1 MILLL
6 LLLLFNSISCY
17 PISYLNN
24 TNFSN
29 TYINLPTN
37 GIIKEGYQYPFIGFG
52 CSAIND
58 NKNYLITSTYNPWKT
73 SNNNYKCD
81 KTTKYVE
88 IMKQNFDN
96 GDFEDNLII
105 GKQTSEYPDAQGDL
119 GSDYIVTCGID
130 KKHDILYY
138 VAANKYGCATIY
150 NYDTAIVRINLK
162 DFSFI
167 DRTKFSSFTNK
178 ETFSPSSYYN
188 YKYVDTPT
196 TTLPLNDGTIWVG
209 FGTVYTGLW
218 RLNIS
223 SPNILLIE
231 QFQKS
236 YQEKYNDMISSSTTQ
251 QYYTDYIREIKK
263 SFINK
268 DTNLLYFLEDTPY
281 RDSQLVEINTSIP
294 IDHPNNTK
302 IIKLDGINYISD
314 IKIDYKRKRIF
325 IVSGALTSELYQY
338 DFNFNKLSL
347 SDVCDI
353 DFLKFPTAWG
363 VITNIILDSNAG
375 FIYAIP
381 STKHLNVG
389 IARINIK
396 DMSLDLDSF
405 NKFGEII
412 YYTSSHN
419 SYSYYR
425 SYTNY
430 NITSYDEKNG
440 KLYIFP
446 NERLY
451 IKKYIK
457 VELNGCN
464 EGIGVKLNKCEIC
477 EIGKYSN
484 EIGGICHNC
493 EPGFS
498 SNVLESRECTK
509 CETGRYTN
517 GIHAIVC
524 INCPSG
530 FFSTIQGSNICKAC
544 FKGKYSITTGSND
557 IQDCWDCDDGKIS
570 EEGKTTCETCEMG
583 KWAKNKIE
591 CINCKKGKYSSILN
605 IISEDSCQLCP
616 KGKYSET
623 RGITNINNCVTC
635 DSGKFNTIEGADS
648 GSFCIECDPGKYK
661 KTLVLCEN
669 CPIGWVSG
677 IKSNICTQ
685 CQMGKWAKN
694 KKECVYC
701 SQGKYSSSINI
712 ISDQNCKLCPIGKF
726 SIELGLIDINECVEC
741 YSGAIGNIEGAK
753 SNKSCIICEPG
764 KYKKNLEECRTCPDG
779 WVSLEKSNEC
789 VICPKGKYSNYY
801 KIFCESC
808 PLGRY
813 NDIENVI
820 GLDNCK
826 ICERGKFSNITS
838 SITRNNCISCPQG
851 KYNVNEGLQQA
862 YECKNCDAGKYKNLN
877 QNPGSECLN
886 CDNGKYSYNGM
897 NNCLTCEA
905 GKYTNPDNELFIECD
920 ICPKGRYNKLEGK
933 HEISSCIRCLAGKWN
948 NNEGS
953 ITDKYCIN
961 CLPGLYS
968 ETIAATSRDECKFC
982 IAGKFN
988 DNYGA
993 NSASDC
999 KDCNTGMYSQKGSIE
1014 CISCQPGKYTSVV
1027 KSIICK
1033 DCEIGKY
1040 AFGNANIICKDCPI
1054 GSEQNYYKTECVC
1067 SKGTYKTNSTKLKC
1081 DTCPENFECPIN
1093 SNVSTIIINKHLWR
1107 SNDTTIKT
1115 YKCKN
1120 IFACKGGKIINST
1133 NDLCQSGHYGPLCDV
1148 CNKGWAK
1155 DDGVC
1160 LRCPENQGRSISLTI
1175 VIPVISTIIII
1186 FLIKTANPAENKKE
1200 EVNGVVK
1207 IFMNYAQVFSL
1218 ASSFQINWPSLIR
1231 YLFERAKEFSSPRVS
1246 FYSSDCVI
1254 GWTYYD
1260 KLLVYLT
1267 LPLLYIV
1274 IVTIIISILSCCFCK
1289 KKNKKLRRFESVI
1302 ERNDF
1307 LKMTPS
1313 CFKFFVAWEK
1323 TAIVVGTFL
1332 SWPTILEKTLEV
1344 MNCQQIG
1351 NKYYLVKDVSIE
1363 CYTTKHY
1370 NYLTI
1375 SYISLGFYGI
1385 GIPLLGFKL
1394 LYDYRFRLFDMQNR
1408 YDGSSPLSFL
1418 FLGYRE
1424 KRWYYEFIIM
1434 GKKASLI
1441 IISVFLRNYPRYQII
1456 AASLMVQVSFFLH
1469 VFLRPYDVI
1478 TSYGMICNK
1487 LESISLLSL
1496 VMTLSTGL
1504 FFGTIDSG
1512 YQLGTF
1518 EDVLIILLIL
1528 CNGGI
1533 TLYFFLYFW
1542 TLAYKT
1548 FRTHVHTYLNEKVD
1562 KEDLPCF
1569 MKCFS
1574 KKNIDKLFMWVENA
1588 QPNDYG
1594 INLKNDIE
1602 KKIFSNYFKE
1612 KQSKLEILN
1621 GKIDNIKKRRLS
1633 TKLDKLRSEIQV
1645 MEKERCWQTIKNNR
1659 LYNELRQLSDI
1670 DKHNLTDDEKKHL
1683 DDIFQLYIKHGIK
1696 YNKQLNNLYMKD
1708 LENMCDTIDEE
1719 KQNEIISTIIELRSS
1734 INEHEKRD
1742 TIIL

>member
-1 MILLL
+1 MIRLL
-6 LLLLFNSISCY
+6 LLLLFNSINCY

-24 TNFSN
+24 TNIYN
-29 TYINLPTN
+29 TYISIPTN
-37 GIIKEGYQYPFIGFG
+37 GIINSGYQYPYIGFG
-52 CSAIND
+52 CSAAKD
-58 NKNYLITSTYNPWKT
+58 NNNYLITSTYNPWKT

-96 GDFEDNLII
+96 GEFEDNLII
-105 GKQTSEYPDAQGDL
+105 GQQTSEYPDAEGDL
-119 GSDYIVTCGID
+119 GSDNVVSCGID
-130 KKHDILYY
+130 EKNDILYY
-138 VAANKYGCATIY
+138 IASNKYGCPSNY
-150 NYDTAIVRINLK
+150 NYDTSIVRINLK
-162 DFSFI
+162 DLSFI
-167 DRTKFSSFTNK
+167 DRTKFSSFNNK
-178 ETFSPSSYYN
+178 ETFAPFAYYN

-196 TTLPLNDGTIWVG
+196 TSQPLNDGTIWIG

-223 SPNILLIE
+223 SPVVLLID

-236 YQEKYNDMISSSTTQ
+236 YQEIHTDIMMSEP
-251 QYYTDYIREIKK
+251 QYFTDYIREIKK

-268 DTNLLYFLEDTPY
+268 ETKILYFLEDTSY
-281 RDSQLVEINTSIP
+281 RDAQLIEINTSIP
-294 IDHPNNTK
+294 INETNNTK
-302 IIKLDGINYISD
+302 IIKLDGLNYITD
-314 IKIDYKRKRIF
+314 IKIDYKRKKIF
-325 IVSGALTSELYQY
+325 IVSGALTSELYQF
-338 DFNFNKLSL
+338 DFNFNKLTL
-347 SDVCDI
+347 SDKCDI
-353 DFLKFPTAWG
+353 DFLKFPTEWG
-363 VITNIILDSNAG
+363 VITNIVLDSNAG

-381 STKHLNVG
+381 STRYLNTG
-389 IARINIK
+389 IVRINTK
-396 DMSLDLDSF
+396 DLSLDIESF
-405 NKFGEII
+405 NIFGE
-412 YYTSSHN
+412 TFTNSN
-419 SYSYYR
+419 NGKSYSYYN
-425 SYTNY
+425 NY
-430 NITSYDEKNG
+430 INLNITSYDEKNG

-446 NERLY
+446 NEKMY
-451 IKKYIK
+451 IKKYVM

-464 EGIGVKLNKCEIC
+464 FGIGTKSNKCEIC
-477 EIGKYSN
+477 EVGKYSN
-484 EIGGICHNC
+484 EMGGICHNC

-498 SNVLESRECTK
+498 TNIIESDKCKK
-509 CETGRYTN
+509 CETGKYTN
-517 GIHAIVC
+517 GINTIDC
-524 INCPSG
+524 INCQPG
-530 FFSTIQGSNICKAC
+530 FFSTIEGSDICKPC
-544 FKGKYSITTGSND
+544 FKGKYSIITGSND
-557 IQDCWDCDDGKIS
+557 IQNCLECENGKIS
-570 EEGKTTCETCEMG
+570 EEGKTSCENCEIG
-583 KWAKNKIE
+583 KWAKNRIE
-591 CINCKKGKYSSILN
+591 CIACKKGKYSSVLK
-605 IISEDSCQLCP
+605 IISEDSCELCP
-616 KGKYSET
+616 IGKYSVIP
-623 RGITNINNCVTC
+623 GITNINNCISC
-635 DSGKFNTIEGADS
+635 HDGTINRITGADS
-648 GSFCIECDPGKYK
+648 INSCISCESGKYK
-661 KTLVLCEN
+661 KNLQLCGI
-669 CPIGWVSG
+669 CPSGWISQ

-685 CQMGKWAKN
+685 CPIGKWTN
-694 KKECVYC
+694 DNQYC
-701 SQGKYSSSINI
+701 IDCTQGKYSSSLNI
-712 ISDQNCKLCPIGKF
+712 ITDQDCKLCPIGKF
-726 SIELGLIDINECVEC
+726 SSKIGLTNNNDCVEC
-741 YSGAIGNIEGAK
+741 TSGTIGNIEGAK
-753 SNKSCIICEPG
+753 SNKSCVICESG
-764 KYKKNLEECRTCPDG
+764 KYKKNLEECGNCPDG
-779 WVSLEKSNEC
+779 WISLEKSNEC
-789 VICPKGKYSNYY
+789 IICPKGKYSNDY
-801 KIFCESC
+801 KKFCEKC

-813 NDIENVI
+813 NDIEKII

-826 ICERGKFSNITS
+826 FCDKGKYSNITES
-838 SITRNNCISCPQG
+838 KTRNNCISCPKG
-851 KYNVNEGLQQA
+851 KYNINKGLQQEN
-862 YECKNCDAGKYKNLN
+862 ECKNCDAGKYKNLN
-877 QNPGSECLN
+877 QNAGSECLN
-886 CDNGKYSYNGM
+886 CDNGKFSYYGSGF
-897 NNCLTCEA
+897 CLLCKP
-905 GKYTNPDNELFIECD
+905 GKYTNPDNDLFIECD
-920 ICPKGRYNKLEGK
+920 ICPKGRFNKLEGK
-933 HEISSCIRCLAGKWN
+933 HEISSCIRCLAGKWSDN
-948 NNEGS
+948 DGS
-953 ITDKYCIN
+953 ITDYSCID

-968 ETIAATSRDECKFC
+968 ETIAATSKNECKYC
-982 IAGKFN
+982 AAGKYN

-999 KDCNTGMYSQKGSIE
+999 KDCSTGMFSQTSSIK
-1014 CISCQPGKYTSVV
+1014 CISCETGKYTSVV
-1027 KSIICK
+1027 KSIKCY

-1040 AFGNANIICKDCPI
+1040 AFNINSVICKDCPI
-1054 GSEQNYYKTECVC
+1054 GSQQNYYKTKCIC
-1067 SKGTYKTNSTKLKC
+1067 SKGTYKLNNSKLTC
-1081 DTCPENFECPIN
+1081 GICPENFECPID
-1093 SNVSTIIINKHLWR
+1093 SNINTIIINKHLWR

-1120 IFACKGGKIINST
+1120 IFACKGGLIINST
-1133 NDLCQSGHYGPLCDV
+1133 DDLCQEGHYGPLCDV
-1148 CNKGWAK
+1148 CYKGWAK

-1160 LRCPENQGRSISLTI
+1160 LKCPSNQGRSISLTI

-1186 FLIKTANPAENKKE
+1186 FLIKTANPSENKKE

-1274 IVTIIISILSCCFCK
+1274 IVTFIISILSCCFCEK
-1289 KKNKKLRRFESVI
+1289 RKKKLRRFESVI

-1351 NKYYLVKDVSIE
+1351 TKFYLVKDVSIE
-1363 CYTTKHY
+1363 CYTDKHY
-1370 NYLTI
+1370 KYLFI
-1375 SYISLGFYGI
+1375 GYISLGLYGI

-1456 AASLMVQVSFFLH
+1456 AASLMVQISFFLH

-1533 TLYFFLYFW
+1533 TLYFFLYFL

-1548 FRTHVHTYLNEKVD
+1548 FRTHIHEYLNEKVD
-1562 KEDLPCF
+1562 KDDLPF
-1569 MKCFS
+1569 LMKCFT
-1574 KKNIDKLFMWVENA
+1574 KNQIIKLFEWVENA

-1645 MEKERCWQTIKNNR
+1645 LEKERCWQTIKNNR
-1659 LYNELRQLSDI
+1659 LFNELRQISDM
-1670 DKHNLTDDEKKHL
+1670 DKLTDDEKIHL

-1696 YNKQLNNLYMKD
+1696 YNKQMNDLYMKD
-1708 LENMCDTIDEE
+1708 LENMCEKIDEE
-1719 KQNEIISTIIELRSS
+1719 KQNEIISTIIELKST
-1734 INEHEKRD
+1734 INEQKN
-1742 TIIL
+1742 TIFL

>member
-6 LLLLFNSISCY
+6 LLLLFNSINCY
-17 PISYLNN
+17 PIKYLNN

-29 TYINLPTN
+29 TYISIPTN
-37 GIIKEGYQYPFIGFG
+37 GIIKETHQYPYIGFG
-52 CSAIND
+52 CSVIN
-58 NKNYLITSTYNPWKT
+58 NNNNYLITSTYNPWKT

-88 IMKQNFDN
+88 IMKQNFDT
-96 GDFEDNLII
+96 GLFEDNLII
-105 GKQTSEYPDAQGDL
+105 GQQNSEYPSAEGDL
-119 GSDYIVTCGID
+119 GSDNVVSCGID
-130 KKHDILYY
+130 KNNSILYY
-138 VAANKYGCATIY
+138 IASNKYNCNTIY
-150 NYDTAIVRINLK
+150 NYDTSIVRVNLK
-162 DFSFI
+162 TLSFI
-167 DRTKFSSFTNK
+167 DRTKFSSFNNK
-178 ETFSPSSYYN
+178 ETFSPYSYYN
-188 YKYVDTPT
+188 YKYINTPT
-196 TTLPLNDGTIWVG
+196 TSIPLNDGTVWIG
-209 FGTVYTGLW
+209 FGTTYTGVW

-223 SPNILLIE
+223 SPSVLLIE

-236 YQEKYNDMISSSTTQ
+236 YQEMQDNMMSSTEENS
-251 QYYTDYIREIKK
+251 YYTDYIKEIKR

-268 DTNLLYFLEDTPY
+268 DTKLLYFLEDTSY
-281 RDSQLVEINTSIP
+281 RDARLLEINTSIP
-294 IDHPNNTK
+294 INHPNNTK
-302 IIKLDGINYISD
+302 IIKLNGLNYISD
-314 IKIDYKRKRIF
+314 IKIDYKRKKIF
-325 IVSGALTSELYQY
+325 IVSGSLTSELYQF

-347 SDVCDI
+347 SDTCAI
-353 DFLKFPTAWG
+353 DFLKFPTDWG
-363 VITNIILDSNAG
+363 VITNIVLDSNAG

-381 STKHLNVG
+381 STKHLNSG
-389 IARINIK
+389 IVRINTK
-396 DMSLDLDSF
+396 DLSLDINSF
-405 NKFGEII
+405 NKFGETYYNI
-412 YYTSSHN
+412 YQEK
-419 SYSYYR
+419 SYSYYN
-425 SYTNY
+425 SYMNF

-440 KLYIFP
+440 KLYIFQ
-446 NERLY
+446 NEMMY
-451 IKKYIK
+451 TKKYIII
-457 VELNGCN
+457 ELNGCN
-464 EGIGVKLNKCEIC
+464 VGIGIESNKCKVC
-477 EIGKYSN
+477 ETGKFSD
-484 EIGGICHNC
+484 EIGGICNNC
-493 EPGFS
+493 SPGFS
-498 SNVLESRECTK
+498 SNIVETQK
-509 CETGRYTN
+509 CEKCKSGKYTK
-517 GIHAIVC
+517 GVHTIEC
-524 INCPSG
+524 IDCPTG
-530 FFSTIQGSNICKAC
+530 FFSTITGSNSCKAC
-544 FKGKYSITTGSND
+544 FKGKYSIISGSDN
-557 IQDCWDCDDGKIS
+557 IQNCLDCQNGKIS
-570 EEGKTTCETCEMG
+570 EEGKTTCENCDMG
-583 KWAKNKIE
+583 KWAKNKIQ
-591 CINCKKGKYSSILN
+591 CIDCKEGKYSSILN
-605 IISEDSCQLCP
+605 IISEDSCELCP
-616 KGKYSET
+616 SGKYSEIA
-623 RGITNINNCVTC
+623 GITNVNDCVNCEDGTIN
-635 DSGKFNTIEGADS
+635 KIKGADS
-648 GSFCIECDPGKYK
+648 NEFCIICESGKYK
-661 KTLVLCEN
+661 KSHKLCEI
-669 CPIGWVSG
+669 CPTGWVSE
-677 IKSNICTQ
+677 IKSNNCIQ
-685 CQMGKWAKN
+685 CSMGQWAKN
-694 KKECVYC
+694 KIQCVDC
-701 SQGKYSSSINI
+701 SHGKYSSSINI
-712 ISDQNCKLCPIGKF
+712 ISDTECELCPIGKF
-726 SIELGLIDINECVEC
+726 SEGTALINSNDCIEC
-741 YSGAIGNIEGAK
+741 YDGTIGNIEGAK
-753 SNKSCIICEPG
+753 SNKSCIICESG
-764 KYKKNLEECRTCPDG
+764 KYKKNLEECETCRDG
-779 WVSLEKSNEC
+779 WVSLEKKSEC
-789 VICPKGKYSNYY
+789 IICPKGKYSNYY
-801 KIFCESC
+801 KNFCNNC

-813 NDIENVI
+813 NDIESI
-820 GLDNCK
+820 SSLDNCK
-826 ICERGKFSNITS
+826 ICERGKFSNITA
-838 SITRNNCISCPQG
+838 SITRDNCISCSEG
-851 KYNVNEGLQQA
+851 KYNINLGLKQEN
-862 YECKNCDAGKYKNLN
+862 ECKNCDSGKYKNLN
-877 QNPGSECLN
+877 QNPGIECLN
-886 CDNGKYSYNGM
+886 CDNGKYSNYGASH
-897 NNCLTCEA
+897 CLSCKP
-905 GKYTNPDNELFIECD
+905 GKYTNVDRELFIECD

-933 HEISSCIRCLAGKWN
+933 HEISSCIKCLAGKWN
-948 NNEGS
+948 DNKGS
-953 ITDKYCIN
+953 ITNDACIN
-961 CLPGLYS
+961 CLHGLYS
-968 ETIAATSRDECKFC
+968 ETIAATSKDECKSC
-982 IAGKFN
+982 SPGKFN

-999 KDCNTGMYSQKGSIE
+999 KDCNTGMYSQKGSIR
-1014 CISCQPGKYTSVV
+1014 CISCEPGKYTSFV
-1027 KSIICK
+1027 KSIKCE
-1033 DCEIGKY
+1033 DCEIGRY
-1040 AFGNANIICKDCPI
+1040 ALNNNSIICKDCPI
-1054 GSEQNYYKTECVC
+1054 GSEQNYYKTKCVC
-1067 SKGTYKTNSTKLKC
+1067 SKGTYKINSTKLKC
-1081 DTCPENFECPIN
+1081 EPCPENFECPIN
-1093 SNVSTIIINKHLWR
+1093 SNVRTIIINKNLWR
-1107 SNDTTIKT
+1107 SNHTTVKT

-1133 NDLCQSGHYGPLCDV
+1133 NDLCEAGHYGPLCDV
-1148 CNKGWAK
+1148 CYKGWAK

-1160 LRCPENQGRSISLTI
+1160 LKCPENQGRSISLTI

-1274 IVTIIISILSCCFCK
+1274 LVTFFISIISCCFCK
-1289 KKNKKLRRFESVI
+1289 KKKKKLRRLESVI
-1302 ERNDF
+1302 EREDF
-1307 LKMTPS
+1307 LKTTPT

-1363 CYTTKHY
+1363 CYTKTHY
-1370 NYLTI
+1370 NYLTV

-1456 AASLMVQVSFFLH
+1456 AASLMVQISFFLH

-1478 TSYGMICNK
+1478 TSYGLICNK

-1518 EDVLIILLIL
+1518 EDVLIVLLIS

-1533 TLYFFLYFW
+1533 TLYFFIYFC

-1548 FRTHVHTYLNEKVD
+1548 FRTHVHEYLNEKVD
-1562 KEDLPCF
+1562 KEELPCF

-1574 KKNIDKLFMWVENA
+1574 EKQIDELFEWAEKA

-1659 LYNELRQLSDI
+1659 LYNELRQISNI
-1670 DKHNLTDDEKKHL
+1670 DKNNLTEEEKSHL
-1683 DDIFQLYIKHGIK
+1683 DDIFKLYIKHGIK
-1696 YNKQLNNLYMKD
+1696 YNKQMNNLYMKD

-1734 INEHEKRD
+1734 INEHEKGI